1 MWNILFVW
9 LLLNVVVCTIC
20 LQQRVLLLARHGV
33 HLPCILFV
41 NYLLAVPFS
50 INLVPIMSLRF
61 LFRRKAK
68 IGGFRNISARF
79 GFICRRCQCFITISF
94 ILGTVLLYLSD
105 KEVFVSVSFFFS
117 FKSCYLSC
125 KLALLICCSINN
137 LSYPPFWNWLIIF
150 AVWLKNSCCEEQIRF
165 IRKAWLYGMLSFSN
179 FGCSDRAS
187 R

>member
-20 LQQRVLLLARHGV
+20 LQQRVLLLAKHGV

-41 NYLLAVPFS
+41 NFLLTLPFS

-68 IGGFRNISARF
+68 IGGFWNISARF
-79 GFICRRCQCFITISF
+79 GFICRRCQCFITFSF
-94 ILGTVLLYLSD
+94 ILGSVLLYLWQ
-105 KEVFVSVSFFFS
+105 FLSFFC
-117 FKSCYLSC
+117 FKSCSLFC
-125 KLALLICCSINN
+125 KLALSICYSIND
-137 LSYPPFWNWLIIF
+137 LLYPHLWNWLIIF
-150 AVWLKNSCCEEQIRF
+150 AIWLMNSCCEEQICF
-165 IRKAWLYGMLSFSN
+165 ICKAWLYGMLSFIN
-179 FGCSDRAS
+179 FECSDWVS